1 MPLLLLLNNK
11 TAITDEWARAGMTT
25 EAIIFFADNHVT
37 KEMLYPE
44 FEAVLDRVVGISEF
58 AGQQVPAVYLRI
70 DAQLNVTAAVFFRL
84 GFDGRGN
91 ADNSWNIP
99 LQHLADKGAR
109 GPDLGAGVIKL
120 SCRSQCAVSWHQR
133 ELWDPVTDSKPT
145 TFEKIAALL
154 KRNRL
159 GLTVIEPEPVVQ
171 AQQNIPVLS
180 EQFSAGQA
188 APANDAV
195 RKQLQDDFKQ
205 RQAALLDE
213 QKLRIAT
220 LKSEAREHVE
230 KLHRHYRSE
239 AAALALK
246 HSEALQALANE
257 KSISRRYK
265 ETLEA
270 QAQNLHD
277 EREQFQ
283 QNVTAAKNIETQQ
296 VAALEQKF
304 AEELR
309 ATVDTATAELKEMLE
324 MREVE
329 LFYRE
334 EQLGSLREE
343 ISQLRTERQALLSD
357 GGDKLLSRLAQAGIT
372 FVAYQP
378 GLDHL
383 SVPQPD
389 LFAYLESPSGYVAE
403 RYGVDQSLYE
413 QWLAHYQLPVCRHK
427 VDDSVCGEPI
437 TKVERPAD
445 FIPNDSDRCSQ
456 HDFATL
462 HADKKEQA

>member
-1 MPLLLLLNNK
+1 
-11 TAITDEWARAGMTT
+11 MTT
-25 EAIIFFADNHVT
+25 EAIIFFADNHVI

-44 FEAVLDRVVGISEF
+44 FEAILDRVVGISEF
-58 AGQQVPAVYLRI
+58 AGQKVTAVYLCI
-70 DAQLNVTAAVFFRL
+70 NAQLQPTAAVFFNL
-84 GFDGRGN
+84 SFDAKGN
-91 ADNSWNIP
+91 ADDRWNIP
-99 LQHLADKGAR
+99 LQHLAEKGGR
-109 GPDLGAGVIKL
+109 GPDLGAGPIKL

-145 TFEKIAALL
+145 TFEKITALL

-159 GLTVIEPEPVVQ
+159 GLTVLAPEPET
-171 AQQNIPVLS
+171 ASNIPVLS
-180 EQFSAGQA
+180 EQLSAK
-188 APANDAV
+188 PAFNEELV
-195 RKQLQDDFKQ
+195 RKQLQAEFKQ

-230 KLHRHYRSE
+230 KLHRHYRAEAQALSIKLSE
-239 AAALALK
+239 AV
-246 HSEALQALANE
+246 QALENE
-257 KSISRRYK
+257 KTTSRRYK

-270 QAQNLHD
+270 QALSRHQ

-283 QNVTAAKNIETQQ
+283 QSIAAAKDVESQQ

-304 AEELR
+304 GEELR
-309 ATVDTATAELKEMLE
+309 ATVDTATVELKEMLE

-334 EQLGSLREE
+334 EQLSNLREE
-343 ISQLRTERQALLSD
+343 ISQLRTEKQALLSD

-383 SVPQPD
+383 SVPQPE
-389 LFAYLESPSGYVAE
+389 LFAYLESPTAYVAE

-413 QWLAHYQLPVCRHK
+413 QWLAHYQLPVCRHE
-427 VDDSVCGEPI
+427 VGDSVCGEPI
-437 TKVERPAD
+437 AKVERPAD

-456 HDFATL
+456 HDFAAL
-462 HADKKEQA
+462 QVDSQEQA